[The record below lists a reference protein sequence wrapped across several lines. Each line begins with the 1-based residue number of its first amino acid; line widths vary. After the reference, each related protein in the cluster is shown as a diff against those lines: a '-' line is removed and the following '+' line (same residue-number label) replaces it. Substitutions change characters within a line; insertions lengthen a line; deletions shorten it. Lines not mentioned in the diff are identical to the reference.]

1 MNKERIEFDEHL
13 VRSGQYDVYDD
24 AGNKAKLLQDDG
36 DIYYAPFRFEINND
50 GGRWYVASGKELV
63 GSSRLHLVKKDTDG
77 VIDGVNEG
85 VNVGATEKQIGG
97 SHYKDLPIQPS
108 EFIVQNK
115 LDWYQGN
122 VIKYVVRH
130 DQKNGKQDLEKAIH
144 YLQLMIEH
152 YYSE

>member
-1 MNKERIEFDEHL
+1 M
-13 VRSGQYDVYDD
+13 
-24 AGNKAKLLQDDG
+24 QDN
-36 DIYYAPFRFEINND
+36 P
-50 GGRWYVASGKELV
+50 
-63 GSSRLHLVKKDTDG
+63 
-77 VIDGVNEG
+77 
-85 VNVGATEKQIGG
+85 KQKQVGG
-97 SHYKDLPIQPS
+97 SHYKDMAIQPS

-144 YLQLMIEH
+144 YLQLMIEY

>member
-1 MNKERIEFDEHL
+1 MADAADFHE
-13 VRSGQYDVYDD
+13 QYDVYDD

-36 DIYYAPFRFEINND
+36 DIYYAPVRFEINND

-63 GSSRLHLVKKDTDG
+63 GSSRLHLVKKDTS
-77 VIDGVNEG
+77 
-85 VNVGATEKQIGG
+85 NVGATEKQVGG

-144 YLQLMIEH
+144 YLQLMIE
-152 YYSE
+152 YYYNEK